1 MCINRDKIKSLR
13 IEKGWKR
20 NELAVK
26 METSESVIWSIE
38 QDKKYD
44 PRINTIKKLSKIF
57 DVEIKDILL

>member
-44 PRINTIKKLSKIF
+44 PRINTIVKMSKVF
-57 DVEIKDILL
+57 EVEINELLQ

>member
-26 METSESVIWSIE
+26 MGTSESVIWSIE
-38 QDKKYD
+38 ENIDYD
-44 PRINTIKKLSKIF
+44 PRICTMNKLASIF
-57 DVEIKDILL
+57 KVEIKELLT